1 MARATPKD
9 PITALA
15 ETVAES
21 KKLSLIAAAVSVVG
35 ERQKG
40 ESFEDYANEVRDAG
54 FTILDI
60 ASSGAGSDLGYLMVP
75 GIRRYR
81 AKVLAFE
88 RDPVKP
94 GKEWSTRMLLTL
106 GVKPSQYAKDG
117 TEVIRTERT
126 DIWDGSGRRVGL
138 LAKALVGH
146 DVIVWVAPDG
156 DEGQY
161 RVLRHIQD
169 IGVSEDDD

>member
-1 MARATPKD
+1 MASKAPAD

-15 ETVAES
+15 NTVAES
-21 KKLSLIAAAVSVVG
+21 KKLSLIASAIAVVG
-35 ERQKG
+35 PREKD
-40 ESFEDYANEVRDAG
+40 ESFEDYSDAVRDAG

-60 ASSGAGSDLGYLMVP
+60 ASSGAGSDLGHLMVP

-81 AKVLAFE
+81 AKLLNFE
-88 RDPVKP
+88 RDPVKQ
-94 GKEWSTRMLLTL
+94 GKDWSTRMLLTL

-138 LAKALVGH
+138 LAKGLVGH

-169 IGVSEDDD
+169 LGESED

>member
-1 MARATPKD
+1 MASKAPAD

-15 ETVAES
+15 NTVSES
-21 KKLSLIAAAVSVVG
+21 KKLSLIAAAIAVVG
-35 ERQKG
+35 PREKD
-40 ESFEDYANEVRDAG
+40 ESFDDYSDAVRDAG

-60 ASSGAGSDLGYLMVP
+60 ASSAAGSDLGHLMVP

-81 AKVLAFE
+81 AKVLDFE

-94 GKEWSTRMLLTL
+94 GKEWSTRALLTL
-106 GVKPSQYAKDG
+106 GVKPGQYAKDG

-126 DIWDGSGRRVGL
+126 DLWDGSGKRVASLGKKL
-138 LAKALVGH
+138 IGH

-169 IGVSEDDD
+169 IGVSED